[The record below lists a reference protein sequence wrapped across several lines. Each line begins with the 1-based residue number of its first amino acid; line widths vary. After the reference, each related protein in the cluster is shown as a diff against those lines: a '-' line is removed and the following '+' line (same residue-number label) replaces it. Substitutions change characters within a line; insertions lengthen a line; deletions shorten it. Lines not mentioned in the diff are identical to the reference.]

1 MLLFFFK
8 IRRPPKSNRTY
19 TRFPYTTLCRT
30 TGKARGLAKD
40 GPGGGWV
47 ARLFA
52 AGMVLVDAGVDQSVG
67 ERGAKQQMVD
77 AKAMIALPAAGL
89 IVPEGP
95 GMAGGMAAAQR
106 VGPAVAEHPE
116 PGIAR
121 IGLHQRVVRH
131 RARVPHIVV
140 VRDDVVIASE
150 HRRDLRGEQRLRAVE
165 IGRAHV

>member
-30 TGKARGLAKD
+30 TGKARRLAKD
-40 GPGGGWV
+40 GPGRRVV

-52 AGMVLVDAGVDQSVG
+52 AALVLVDAGVDQSVG

-121 IGLHQRVVRH
+121 IGLPKRVVRH
-131 RARVPHIVV
+131 RARVPHTVRLGEGVV
-140 VRDDVVIASE
+140 
-150 HRRDLRGEQRLRAVE
+150 LE
-165 IGRAHV
+165 I